1 MCRPKKIINAPPTLA
16 RTGAKLINSRPRAEN
31 VIPNRIKTVEN
42 PMTNAIP
49 CRNEFA
55 SDCLYVTD
63 ES

>member
-42 PMTNAIP
+42 PMTNANP
-49 CRNEFA
+49 
-55 SDCLYVTD
+55 
-63 ES
+63 